1 MRSADTGLPM
11 DGQAGQDGGVIS
23 EAVVVWTGFGQTPSP
38 DRDLQRLVG
47 HFGPE
52 VATEVVPQLR
62 ALEDD
67 FYSSAASHD
76 IADLAEA
83 TESAASEF
91 RERHP
96 GLSEDAVR
104 ALAWC
109 YSYDL
114 K

>member
-1 MRSADTGLPM
+1 MEV
-11 DGQAGQDGGVIS
+11 QAGQGDGVIS
-23 EAVVVWTGFGQTPSP
+23 DAVVVWTGFGEAPSP
-38 DRDLQRLVG
+38 DRDLQRLVE

-67 FYSSAASHD
+67 FYASEAIHH

-83 TESAASEF
+83 TEAAASEF

-109 YSYDL
+109 YSYDF